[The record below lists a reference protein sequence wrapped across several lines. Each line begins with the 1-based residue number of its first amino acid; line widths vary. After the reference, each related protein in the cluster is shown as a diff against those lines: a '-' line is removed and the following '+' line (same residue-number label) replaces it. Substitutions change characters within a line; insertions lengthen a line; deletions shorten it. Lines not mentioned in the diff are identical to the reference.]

1 MTTTHRL
8 ANLRRRL
15 AEEGLD
21 ALVVSD
27 GVNRR
32 YLSGFTGSAGTLI
45 LSPQAASFAVDSRYY
60 EQVGQQSPDF
70 TLEKV
75 GYDFVGNLA
84 RLLGAANARRVGFE
98 ARTLT
103 VADFD
108 TWRKATPDIEWVPTL
123 GLVEEL
129 RAIKEPDELAAI
141 AAAVRLTDECF
152 SYVADIARPGM
163 TEKQLGWEIEK
174 FFRERGAQNWVAG
187 PIVASGPNSA
197 LPHAR
202 PSERPLSLGEPITVD
217 MGCLVDG
224 YHSDLTRTFT
234 LGHADAR
241 FEEIYSL
248 VLKAHQTCEDGVRA
262 GMVAR
267 AVDALARDVID
278 AAGYGEAFGHS
289 LGHGVGLAIHE
300 APWARR
306 TGEDTV
312 SDGMT
317 LTVEPGVYLPG
328 WGGVRI
334 EDTIVIREYGAEVLT
349 RSPKRLQD
357 MVIHV

>member
-1 MTTTHRL
+1 MTTATRL

-15 AEEGLD
+15 AEESLD

-27 GVNRR
+27 AVNRR
-32 YLSGFTGSAGTLI
+32 YLSGFTGSAGHLI
-45 LSPQAASFAVDSRYY
+45 VGADAALFAVDSRYY
-60 EQVGQQSPDF
+60 EQVSQQAPDF

-75 GYDFVGNLA
+75 GYDFVANLA
-84 RLLGAANARRVGFE
+84 RILGEASARRVGFE

-108 TWRKATPDIEWVPTL
+108 GWRKATPDVEWLPTY

-129 RAIKEPDELAAI
+129 RAIKEPGELATI

-152 SYVADIARPGM
+152 AYVADIAKPGM

-174 FFRERGAQNWVAG
+174 YFRERDAQNWVAG

-202 PSERPLSLGEPITVD
+202 PSARPLGLGEPITVD

-224 YHSDLTRTFT
+224 YHSDLTRTFV
-234 LGHADAR
+234 LGHTDAK

-248 VLKAHQTCEDGVRA
+248 VLKAHQTCEEGVRA
-262 GMVAR
+262 GMVTKAI
-267 AVDALARDVID
+267 DALARDVIE

-334 EDTIVIREYGAEVLT
+334 EDTIVIREHGAEVLT

>member
-1 MTTTHRL
+1 MTTATRL

-27 GVNRR
+27 AVNRR
-32 YLSGFTGSAGTLI
+32 YLSGFTGSAGSLVI
-45 LSPQAASFAVDSRYY
+45 GPQDAIFAVDSRYY
-60 EQVGQQSPDF
+60 EQVGRQAPDF
-70 TLEKV
+70 RLEKV
-75 GYDFVGNLA
+75 GYDFVANLA
-84 RLLGAANARRVGFE
+84 RLLTEIGARRAGFE

-108 TWRKATPDIEWVPTL
+108 AWRKAAPDTDWVATL

-129 RAIKEPDELAAI
+129 RAIKEPEELATI

-152 SYVADIARPGM
+152 AYIVDIVKLGM
-163 TEKQLGWEIEK
+163 TEKQVGWEIEK
-174 FFRERGAQNWVAG
+174 YFRERDAQNWVAG
-187 PIVASGPNSA
+187 PIVASGPNAA

-202 PSERPLSLGEPITVD
+202 PSERPLGLAEPITID

-224 YHSDLTRTFT
+224 YHSDLTRTFV

-248 VLKAHQTCEDGVRA
+248 VLKAHQTCEDGVRP
-262 GMVAR
+262 GMVSKAI
-267 AVDALARDVID
+267 DALARDVIE
-278 AAGYGEAFGHS
+278 AAGYGDAFGHG

-300 APWARR
+300 APSARR
-306 TGEDTV
+306 TGEETV
-312 SDGMT
+312 AANMT
-317 LTVEPGVYLPG
+317 LTIEPGVYLPG

-334 EDTIVIREYGAEVLT
+334 EDTVVIQEGGAQVLT

-357 MVIHV
+357 MVIHA